1 MDGGRS
7 PMVVRGGARLT
18 RIMTILVLGSTGKTG
33 RRVVARL
40 RAAGEKVRAA
50 SRSGEV
56 RFDWS
61 EPATWTGALDTAD
74 AVYLIAPDDPDPVAA
89 FVAEAV
95 SSGVRRFVVLSG
107 RGIERVAKE
116 FGEGMRAAEAAVRA
130 SGAEWTILRANNFD
144 QNFDE
149 DLWFAPVRAG
159 RLGLPIGEVGEPFVD
174 VEDVAE
180 VAAAVLT
187 RDGHAGR
194 VYELSGPRALT
205 FTQAVSEIATA
216 AGHPIEYEELT
227 PDAYRTE
234 LLAQGLPEEVATA
247 LNAMFELMRT
257 GHIAEPTDGVHTVL
271 GRPATDFAEYVERV
285 WSARPV

>member
-1 MDGGRS
+1 MYAGRS

-18 RIMTILVLGSTGKTG
+18 RVMTILVLGSTGKTG

-40 RAAGEKVRAA
+40 HAAGEKVCAA
-50 SRSGEV
+50 SRSGDV

-61 EPATWTGALDTAD
+61 EPATWTGALENAHT
-74 AVYLIAPDDPDPVAA
+74 VYLIAPDDPDPVDT

-107 RGIERVAKE
+107 RGIDHVGEE
-116 FGEGMRAAEAAVRA
+116 FGPGMRAAEAAVRA
-130 SGAEWTILRANNFD
+130 TDAEWTILRANNFD

-149 DLWFAPVRAG
+149 DMWFAPLRAG
-159 RLGLPIGEVGEPFVD
+159 RLGLPMGEVGEPFVD

-205 FTQAVSEIATA
+205 FAQAVSEIATA
-216 AGHPIEYEELT
+216 TKQPIEYEALT
-227 PDAYRTE
+227 PDAYRTA
-234 LLAQGLPEEVATA
+234 LLAEGYPEEVATA

-257 GHIAEPTDGVHTVL
+257 GRIAEPTDGVHAVL
-271 GRPATDFAEYVERV
+271 GRPATDFAEYVARV
-285 WSARPV
+285 WSARSA

>member
-7 PMVVRGGARLT
+7 SMVVRRGARLT

-33 RRVVARL
+33 RRLVARL

-61 EPATWTGALDTAD
+61 EPTTWAGALEAAE

-107 RGIERVAKE
+107 RGIEHVNEE

-130 SGAEWTILRANNFD
+130 SGAEWTILRANNFA

-149 DLWFAPVRAG
+149 DLWFDPLRAG
-159 RLGLPIGEVGEPFVD
+159 RLGLPMGEVGEPFVD

-205 FTQAVSEIATA
+205 FAQALSEIATA
-216 AGHPIEYEELT
+216 AGRPIEYETLT

-234 LLAQGLPEEVATA
+234 LLAHGLPEEVATA

-257 GHIAEPTDGVHTVL
+257 GRIAEPSDGVHAVL